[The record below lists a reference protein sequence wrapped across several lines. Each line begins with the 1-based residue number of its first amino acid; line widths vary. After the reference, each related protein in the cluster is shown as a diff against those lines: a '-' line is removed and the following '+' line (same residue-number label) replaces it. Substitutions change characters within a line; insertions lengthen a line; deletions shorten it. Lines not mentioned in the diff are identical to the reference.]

1 MSTLKYYFLPKISQ
15 IRKQGNLRFPPNSFV
30 SGEKFFNHFRRG
42 VYVAKILRPTRRGT
56 HTNDRRHWWWVSLLP
71 LETITPAWTY

>member
-1 MSTLKYYFLPKISQ
+1 MSTLKYYFPPKISQ

-42 VYVAKILRPTRRGT
+42 VYVAKFSDPRAGAR
-56 HTNDRRHWWWVSLLP
+56 
-71 LETITPAWTY
+71 TPMTDVTGGGEPAPP

>member
-42 VYVAKILRPTRRGT
+42 VYVVIGCTG
-56 HTNDRRHWWWVSLLP
+56 DR
-71 LETITPAWTY
+71 